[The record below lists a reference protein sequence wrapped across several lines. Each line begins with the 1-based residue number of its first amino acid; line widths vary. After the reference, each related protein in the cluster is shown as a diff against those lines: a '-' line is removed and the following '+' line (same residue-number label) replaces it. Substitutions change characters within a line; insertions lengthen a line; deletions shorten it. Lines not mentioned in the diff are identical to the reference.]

1 MEALNSFGALDAVR
15 LSDWIDAT
23 ELSRST
29 AYELLRLLQ
38 IEPEARRVP
47 TSRKPVSHL
56 TGDQMDKLA
65 PWVAEIKRGATLPQ
79 IRDRLGRNDTIQD
92 QRPGQNDTIQDTS
105 AKQSGIV
112 RVDQLAAALVAIGG
126 QQQQQPADPL
136 RCARALAEAAEL
148 GVALSSAELAGV
160 VGMSPATVSSWPD
173 GHSPRPGFTLRRQK
187 AGAAVWWL
195 VERPG
200 RNDIIPADLRPAAA
214 GAPLRSVGF
223 AQVLDVQA
231 VTLPNW

>member
-92 QRPGQNDTIQDTS
+92 QRPGQNDSIPDTS

-112 RVDQLAAALVAIGG
+112 PVDQLTAALVAIAS
-126 QQQQQPADPL
+126 QQQQAAPVDPL

-200 RNDIIPADLRPAAA
+200 RNDTIPADLRPAAA
-214 GAPLRSVGF
+214 QPLRSVGF

-231 VTLPNW
+231 ITLPNW

>member
-1 MEALNSFGALDAVR
+1 MESIHAIAELDAIR
-15 LSDWIDAT
+15 LSDWIDASG
-23 ELSRST
+23 LSRST
-29 AYELLRLLQ
+29 AYELLKLLQ

-56 TGDQMDKLA
+56 SAEQIQQLKPWANELA
-65 PWVAEIKRGATLPQ
+65 SGATLPQ
-79 IRDRLGRNDTIQD
+79 IRERLGRSDTIQD
-92 QRPGQNDTIQDTS
+92 NSP
-105 AKQSGIV
+105 KQTQIV
-112 RVDQLAAALVAIGG
+112 PADQLVAALAAIAG
-126 QQQQQPADPL
+126 QQQQAPAPDPL

-148 GVALSSAELAGV
+148 GVSLSSAELAGV

-187 AGAAVWWL
+187 TGAAVWWL

-200 RNDIIPADLRPAAA
+200 RSEIVPADLRAIGGHQP
-214 GAPLRSVGF
+214 GRSVGF

-231 VTLPNW
+231 ITLPNW